1 MAPIIKTAATNVP
14 YQKLQDEPKFG
25 PLHVNIPP
33 TRPPA
38 LQIRYRQ
45 QRQRQGARIVS
56 CLLATLAFV
65 IAFLVAAI
73 VARTL
78 INRCWRSVNESE
90 AGDFN
95 RFLNM
100 LDRPPYLPSL
110 QEEIQNL
117 KPKHEVLDTLN
128 RFGPGPA
135 RRPWDRPIQPARCS
149 AVELI
154 DCNRNSFDGYSLREH
169 QDRVDLALGK
179 SLLNGAMNTSYAV
192 NNARAGFR
200 RCIKDTD
207 GEKQTILSHFVL
219 DIMELHSLKYPNEN
233 PAVSMANITATY
245 RQTFGIDTLM
255 KIDVG
260 PNYLAPDGDRPHV
273 LYVDQKPPGPLHAG
287 LTKLMREALSDYVD
301 KSDIEKMFMTVPQLR
316 ELIDDSDESMNWQ
329 SFTVAEATARWPFFD
344 FVHFF
349 ERLNQI
355 EKFSNDLK
363 REFIFVVKTPQYF
376 DKLNAFWLST
386 NRTETQEKLKL
397 FKLMSLYNA
406 FDLYSKYL
414 GVDGL
419 EDSMQKDH
427 QIGQSDFHS
436 QPYHFIFTYGNGGHA
451 SYEALRFCSR
461 DLRENLPDIA
471 SAVLAR
477 MVIKQPL
484 NEEIQRFEGLIEATR
499 NELIELLSH
508 LSIPQ
513 SLRVVLMEKIRK
525 IGISFST
532 RETLENDL
540 FEEAH
545 EDLNVDEA
553 ESYVDNVADQKR
565 FLLRRKLRRL
575 NSKVEAIRSAAF
587 GDSSAAETKIE
598 YSRIGN
604 WLNIPG
610 SILTSAAMGSGM
622 SSPRAVIYSNIAWI
636 LGREMAKAID
646 SEGLMYNA
654 VGVHRRGESDLEAME
669 NIWTDALSCLR
680 VNVRSSELV
689 GKSPALFVRE
699 TLDEMIGFQVAYGS
713 FMKAVEKLIGSFSTI
728 SAHADR
734 TRKMSVKNFFQTSA
748 STYCDLPARGGSLPL
763 LDKFL
768 DGYVKRRDVFNC
780 SNKSINFECPVD
792 LVALNKTQ
800 L

>member
-1 MAPIIKTAATNVP
+1 
-14 YQKLQDEPKFG
+14 
-25 PLHVNIPP
+25 
-33 TRPPA
+33 
-38 LQIRYRQ
+38 
-45 QRQRQGARIVS
+45 
-56 CLLATLAFV
+56 
-65 IAFLVAAI
+65 
-73 VARTL
+73 
-78 INRCWRSVNESE
+78 
-90 AGDFN
+90 
-95 RFLNM
+95 
-100 LDRPPYLPSL
+100 
-110 QEEIQNL
+110 
-117 KPKHEVLDTLN
+117 
-128 RFGPGPA
+128 
-135 RRPWDRPIQPARCS
+135 
-149 AVELI
+149 
-154 DCNRNSFDGYSLREH
+154 
-169 QDRVDLALGK
+169 
-179 SLLNGAMNTSYAV
+179 
-192 NNARAGFR
+192 
-200 RCIKDTD
+200 
-207 GEKQTILSHFVL
+207 
-219 DIMELHSLKYPNEN
+219 
-233 PAVSMANITATY
+233 
-245 RQTFGIDTLM
+245 
-255 KIDVG
+255 
-260 PNYLAPDGDRPHV
+260 
-273 LYVDQKPPGPLHAG
+273 
-287 LTKLMREALSDYVD
+287 
-301 KSDIEKMFMTVPQLR
+301 
-316 ELIDDSDESMNWQ
+316 
-329 SFTVAEATARWPFFD
+329 
-344 FVHFF
+344 
-349 ERLNQI
+349 
-355 EKFSNDLK
+355 
-363 REFIFVVKTPQYF
+363 
-376 DKLNAFWLST
+376 
-386 NRTETQEKLKL
+386 
-397 FKLMSLYNA
+397 MSLYNA